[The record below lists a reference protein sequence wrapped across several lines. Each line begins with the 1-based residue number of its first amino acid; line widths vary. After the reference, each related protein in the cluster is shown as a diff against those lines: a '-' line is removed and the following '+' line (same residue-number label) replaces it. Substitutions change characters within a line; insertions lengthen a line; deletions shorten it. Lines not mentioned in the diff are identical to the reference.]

1 MKTKNFLFAGLIL
14 LCMGGCAPV
23 YYTPT
28 SQNVPLFTQKGES
41 RVIVMGNES
50 QAELQAAY
58 AATPHLAFQLNGGLF
73 FSPDDDSATGD
84 GHGRF
89 AELGAGYYTP
99 IGDSRFV
106 FETYGLVGIGSVEN
120 SFPESV
126 ANNPGSNGR
135 LNANLYRFGVQPVI
149 GFKSKYFSAALS
161 SRFVSLN
168 YSGIGGSLM
177 YDGLNQQ
184 AYLRDNSSLFLIEP
198 ALTVRGGFERLQLQL
213 QFIGSANLT
222 KSDFYQKNSVTT
234 LGLIYL
240 VNQ

>member
-1 MKTKNFLFAGLIL
+1 MKTKNLLFAGLAVL
-14 LCMGGCAPV
+14 AVAGCAPV

-28 SQNVPLFTQKGES
+28 SQNVPLFTQKAES
-41 RVIVMGNES
+41 RVTVMGNES
-50 QAELQAAY
+50 QAELQAGY
-58 AATPHLAFQLNGGLF
+58 AATPHLGLQLNGGLF

-89 AELGAGYYTP
+89 AEVGAGYFTP
-99 IGDSRFV
+99 IGESRFV
-106 FETYGLVGIGSVEN
+106 FETYGLVGVGSVEN

-126 ANNPGSNGR
+126 AANPGSNGR
-135 LNANLYRFGVQPVI
+135 LNANLYRFGIQPVI
-149 GFKSKYFSAALS
+149 GFRTRYFSAALS

-168 YSGIGGSLM
+168 YSGIGGNLM
-177 YDGLNQQ
+177 YDNMNQQ

-198 ALTVRGGFERLQLQL
+198 ALTLRGGFERLQLQL

-234 LGLIYL
+234 LGLVYL
-240 VNQ
+240 INE